1 MVPCVPSGAV
11 LPPKTT
17 SEDMASAWRALAD
30 AAAALHRVAS
40 ALSGSPALAA
50 SAPLSS
56 PRPPVDDGP
65 TLTDSI
71 NLFLV
76 AKSRAGRSDAYLRQ
90 LRITFV
96 DFSRGRGRT
105 PLAELTA
112 ADVEEWVDGMT
123 VGPRARKG
131 RLQYVRTLFA
141 FAQRR
146 NLCAGN
152 PALAVD
158 LPATSQEAPGIHS
171 PEEVGK
177 LLEAARA
184 WSPRLVRV
192 LAVRYFAGLRAAE
205 VARLAESDIGAEFIT
220 IPAHKAKTRQRRLV
234 RIQPALRAWLDLG
247 GVLPGV
253 TCEQQLPE
261 LCQRAGVPWLRNAP
275 RHSFVS
281 YHLAAFGSAAGT
293 ALEAGH
299 SEAMLFRHYRA
310 LVTAEAAGA
319 FWAIRPSGGTG

>member
-1 MVPCVPSGAV
+1 MVPCVPSGAA
-11 LPPKTT
+11 LPPKST
-17 SEDMASAWRALAD
+17 SEDMASAWQALAD

-40 ALSGSPALAA
+40 ALSGGSARSPFAL
-50 SAPLSS
+50 S
-56 PRPPVDDGP
+56 PPPATVDDGVS
-65 TLTDSI
+65 LTDAI

-76 AKSRAGRSDAYLRQ
+76 SKSRSGRSDAYLRQ
-90 LRITFV
+90 LRLTFV
-96 DFSRGRGRT
+96 DFARGRGRT
-105 PLAELTA
+105 SIAELSV
-112 ADVEEWVDGMT
+112 ADVEEWVDAMT
-123 VGPRARKG
+123 VGPRAVRG

-158 LPATSQEAPGIHS
+158 LPATSSEAPGIHS
-171 PEEVGK
+171 PEEVRK
-177 LLEAARA
+177 LLDAAQA

-205 VARLAESDIGAEFIT
+205 VARLEESDIGAEFVT
-220 IPAHKAKTRQRRLV
+220 VPAHKAKTRQRRLV

-247 GVLPGV
+247 GELPGV

-261 LCQRAGVPWLRNAP
+261 LCIRAGVPWLRNAP

-310 LVTAEAAGA
+310 LVTAEAAAA
-319 FWAIRPSGGTG
+319 FWEIRPSGGPG

>member
-1 MVPCVPSGAV
+1 MSPSAQTGAV
-11 LPPKTT
+11 LPPEHT
-17 SEDMASAWRALAD
+17 SEAVASAWRALAE
-30 AAAALHRVAS
+30 AAAALHKAAS
-40 ALSGSPALAA
+40 ALAGAPARGLPSLSP
-50 SAPLSS
+50 SA
-56 PRPPVDDGP
+56 PPVDDGVS
-65 TLTDSI
+65 LTDAI

-76 AKSRAGRSDAYLRQ
+76 AKSRSGRSDAYLRQ
-90 LRITFV
+90 LRLTFV
-96 DFSRGRGRT
+96 DFARGRGRT
-105 PLAELTA
+105 SIAELSV
-112 ADVEEWVDGMT
+112 ADVEEWVDAMT
-123 VGPRARKG
+123 VGPRAVRG
-131 RLQYVRTLFA
+131 RLQYLRTLFA

-158 LPATSQEAPGIHS
+158 LPAASAEAPGIHS
-171 PEEVGK
+171 PDEVRR

-205 VARLAESDIGAEFIT
+205 VARLEEADIGAEFVT
-220 IPAHKAKTRQRRLV
+220 VPAHKAKTRQRRLV

-247 GVLPGV
+247 GELPGV

-261 LCQRAGVPWLRNAP
+261 LCRRAGVPWHRNAP

-310 LVTAEAAGA
+310 LVTAEAAA
-319 FWAIRPSGGTG
+319 EFWAIRPRDVRG